1 MIPLGI
7 VTGLAREAECLDAF
21 SVDPRVRVLC
31 AGPGPSR
38 AADCARKLL
47 SEGCSGLVSFG
58 MAGGLDSALD
68 AGALIVA
75 RSVVTADGVRLTVAQ
90 AWRQRLI
97 DGLGGDP
104 VAIDA
109 DIAGADN
116 PAVTIEDKNGL
127 RKATGAA
134 AVDMESHAVAQVA
147 IAKGVPF
154 LVVRA
159 IADPCGRTLPPWVP
173 ATVGQD
179 GRPRLRAVAAGML
192 GHPSDVPVLFR
203 LAVDS
208 RRALATLRRVA
219 LRAGPLFFLDG

>member
-1 MIPLGI
+1 VIPLGI
-7 VTGLAREAECLDAF
+7 VTGLASEAECLDAI
-21 SVDPRVRVLC
+21 SADPGVRVLC

-38 AADCARKLL
+38 AADCARRLL
-47 SEGCSGLVSFG
+47 SEGCSALISFG
-58 MAGGLDSALD
+58 IAGGLDPALD

-75 RSVVTADGVRLTVAQ
+75 RSVVTADGRRLTVAE

-116 PAVTIEDKNGL
+116 PAVTSEDRNAL
-127 RKATGAA
+127 RKTTGAA

-147 IAKGVPF
+147 SAQGVPF
-154 LVVRA
+154 LLVRA
-159 IADPCGRTLPPWVP
+159 IADPGERNLPPWIP
-173 ATVGQD
+173 STVGSD
-179 GRPRLRAVAAGML
+179 GRPRLRAVAAGLL
-192 GHPSDVPVLFR
+192 GHPWDLPVLVR